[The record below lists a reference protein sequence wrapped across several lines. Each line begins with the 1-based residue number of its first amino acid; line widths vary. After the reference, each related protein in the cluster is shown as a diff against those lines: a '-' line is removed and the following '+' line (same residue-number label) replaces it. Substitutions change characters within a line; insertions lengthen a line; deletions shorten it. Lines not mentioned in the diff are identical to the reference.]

1 MGSVV
6 ALMPVHRISRGLQ
19 LPISGQPQQVVER
32 GPAVSRVALLGSDYL
47 GMRPTMHVDVG
58 AAVDRGQLLFE
69 DKKTSGVRYT
79 APAAGTVTAINRGE
93 RRAFE
98 SLVIT
103 LSDEE
108 RAGQGRQVTFAA
120 WTGRPVADLS
130 EEQVRHLL
138 IESGLWPTLR
148 ARPFSKV
155 ADPAIRPHSIF
166 VTAIDTDPLAPDV
179 DVVMQGRTA
188 DLEAGLVALTKLT
201 EGPVFLCTA
210 ATSSIAAP
218 RVDRV
223 RHEQF
228 DGPHPAGTV
237 GLHIHLLDPVGRER
251 VVWHVGYQNL
261 LAIGRLFTTGQL
273 ETRRVVALAGPSVLK
288 PRLVET
294 VVGAST
300 DELLAG
306 GVAAGDNRLLSG
318 SVLSGRVATGAVH
331 GYLGRFHNQIT
342 VLHEGRER
350 ELMGW
355 AGPGLNRFSVT
366 GAFLSKLR
374 PGATFPMTTSTNGS
388 HRAIVPIGLYEKVMP
403 LDVEATFLLKSLV
416 TKDLERAEQLGAL
429 ELDEEDLALCTFVCP
444 SKNEYG
450 PALRDVLTAM
460 EKEG

>member
-1 MGSVV
+1 
-6 ALMPVHRISRGLQ
+6 MPVHRISRGLQ
-19 LPISGQPQQVVER
+19 LPITGQPQQVIER
-32 GPAVSRVALLGSDYL
+32 GPVVTRAALLGSDYV
-47 GMRPTMHVDVG
+47 GMRPTMHVEVG
-58 AAVDRGQLLFE
+58 AAVERGQLLFE
-69 DKKTSGVRYT
+69 DKKTPGVRYT
-79 APAAGTVTAINRGE
+79 APVAGTVSAINRGE

-108 RAGQGRQVTFAA
+108 SAGQGRQVTFGA
-120 WTGRPVADLS
+120 WTGRPVAELD
-130 EEQVRHLL
+130 EEQVRNLL
-138 IESGLWPTLR
+138 LESGLWPTLR

-155 ADPAIRPHSIF
+155 ADPAVRPRSIF

-179 DVVMQGRTA
+179 DVVMQGRA
-188 DLEAGLVALTKLT
+188 DDLEAGLVALTKLT
-201 EGPVFLCTA
+201 DGPVFLCTSA
-210 ATSSIAAP
+210 KATIAAP

-237 GLHIHLLDPVGRER
+237 GLHVHLLDPVGRQR

-261 LAIGRLFTTGQL
+261 LAIGRLLRTGQL
-273 ETRRVVALAGPSVLK
+273 EARRVVALAGPAVQN

-306 GVAAGDNRLLSG
+306 GVAPGENRVLSG
-318 SVLSGRVATGAVH
+318 SVLSGRVAAGPVH
-331 GYLGRFHNQIT
+331 GYLGRFHNQVA
-342 VLHEGRER
+342 VLPEGRER
-350 ELMGW
+350 EFMGW
-355 AGPGLNRFSVT
+355 AGPGVNRFSVT

-403 LDVEATFLLKSLV
+403 LDIEATFLLKALV
-416 TKDLERAEQLGAL
+416 TKDLERAEQLGCL

-450 PALRDVLTAM
+450 PALREVLAVL